1 MAFIAT
7 VADDEAAGAA
17 AELISGDRARLGY
30 VPNYTRLF
38 AHRPSV
44 YAAWRQLVT
53 AVAANM
59 DDRRYELATLAAARK
74 LRSSYCM
81 LAHGKVLADQFFD
94 PPKLRDIVV
103 DHHAAGLD
111 KVDVAVMDFAE
122 KVVDDAT
129 SVIPADIER
138 LRSLGLSDVEIL
150 DVVLA
155 AAARCF
161 FSKTLDALCVEPDA
175 SFADLEPRLRDSL
188 TAERPAASG

>member
-1 MAFIAT
+1 
-7 VADDEAAGAA
+7 
-17 AELISGDRARLGY
+17 
-30 VPNYTRLF
+30 
-38 AHRPSV
+38 
-44 YAAWRQLVT
+44 
-53 AVAANM
+53 
-59 DDRRYELATLAAARK
+59 
-74 LRSSYCM
+74 
-81 LAHGKVLADQFFD
+81 
-94 PPKLRDIVV
+94 
-103 DHHAAGLD
+103 
-111 KVDVAVMDFAE
+111 MDFAE